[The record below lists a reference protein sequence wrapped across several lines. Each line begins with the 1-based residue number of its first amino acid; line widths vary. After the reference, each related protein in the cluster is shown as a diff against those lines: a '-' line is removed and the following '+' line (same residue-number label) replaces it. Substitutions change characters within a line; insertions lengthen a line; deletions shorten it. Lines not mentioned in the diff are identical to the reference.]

1 MDGASARAEQRTRV
15 ARVKKVWQLA
25 GAGPCD
31 LRAGRLSSQP
41 RCSSARPE
49 RQTGADGAERL
60 MECDATGARTR
71 LSRGSLHHCHAA
83 ARLSPVPG
91 PSICILSRLLS
102 IDGDCCRVLA
112 SAVVECCCRVL
123 SSAVTPSGHGLL
135 SAPVI
140 AEQGSCRLLLYLGYH
155 LALACMRGLPQ
166 PRWLALA
173 LALALLRLG

>member
-102 IDGDCCRVLA
+102 IDGDCCRVL
-112 SAVVECCCRVL
+112 L
-123 SSAVTPSGHGLL
+123 SSAVTPSGHGLR
-135 SAPVI
+135 STTAI